1 MNTYGEIGNQTAGYY
16 IRQLL
21 RKAMPVLVLERFGL
35 TQPQPPHETKI
46 IQFRR
51 RKAFRAATI
60 PLIEG
65 VTPQGSDFG
74 YDNVS
79 AQIQQYGD
87 YSEITDV
94 IHDTSKDKV
103 LRDISLSQGEQI
115 AETLE
120 TLTWDIVRAGTNV
133 VYGGSITARTSISKT
148 SVLNAAKQR
157 SATTFLDA
165 MKGKMFTEVLSGSE
179 DYETYP
185 VEAAYIAVCHSNL
198 GPTVRDLKGS
208 NNNDTFTPYSRY
220 GPMMKVVSPRELG
233 SFEDTRY
240 VTSPDL
246 PPFSAG
252 GSAIAS
258 GDESSWYF
266 SLDSASA
273 KKYDAYP
280 VLYLGREAFGCIP
293 LRGKK
298 AVKPAILRPDMPR
311 GGDPIGQRGSA
322 GWKTYFACVILNET
336 WMRRLEVACPK

>member
-1 MNTYGEIGNQTAGYY
+1 MNTYGSIGNQTAGYY
-16 IRQLL
+16 IRRLL
-21 RKAMPVLVLERFGL
+21 RKAMPVLVLERFGETKPL
-35 TQPQPPHETKI
+35 PAHETKV

-51 RKAFRAATI
+51 RKAFKAATI

-65 VTPQGSDFG
+65 VTPVGSDFG
-74 YDNVS
+74 YDNVN

-94 IHDTSKDKV
+94 IQDTSKDMV

-133 VYGGSITARTSISKT
+133 LYGGGQTARTGITKT

-185 VEAAYIAVCHSNL
+185 IEASFIAVCHSNL

-208 NNNDTFTPYSRY
+208 NNNDTFVPYSRY
-220 GPMMKVVSPRELG
+220 GPMMKTVSPRELG

-246 PPFSAG
+246 PPFSG
-252 GSAIAS
+252 GGATIAS
-258 GDESSWYF
+258 ADESSWYYTAV
-266 SLDSASA
+266 SGTN
-273 KKYDAYP
+273 KYDAYP
-280 VLYLGREAFGCIP
+280 VLYLGREAYGCIP

-298 AVKPAILRPDMPR
+298 AVKPAILRPDIPR